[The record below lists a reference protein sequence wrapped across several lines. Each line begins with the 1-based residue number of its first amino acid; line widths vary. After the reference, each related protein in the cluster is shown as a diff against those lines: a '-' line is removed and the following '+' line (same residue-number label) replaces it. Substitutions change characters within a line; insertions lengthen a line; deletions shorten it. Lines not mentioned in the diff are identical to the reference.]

1 MRVLVISVHP
11 DDEALGCAGTIL
23 RHRDRGDELHWL
35 IVTQAHPPRWP
46 QAVIDRKAE
55 EVSRAADLY
64 GMKQVTKLGQP
75 TTQLDQ
81 VPQGEL
87 IGQLAEHVAKVQP
100 EVIYTIH
107 DGDVHTD
114 HRVTFSALTSA
125 VKPFNMQKLGV
136 RRLLSFETLSST
148 DAAPQLVNRLFIPNV
163 YHDIT
168 PYIDKKLAAMA
179 IFDTEQQTPWQP
191 RGDSAIRALA
201 RYRGA
206 TMAVEYAEAF
216 MLIRE
221 CQW

>member
-1 MRVLVISVHP
+1 VRVLVLSVHP

-23 RHRDRGDELHWL
+23 RHRAQGDELHWL
-35 IVTQAHPPRWP
+35 IVTQAHTPRWS
-46 QAVIDRKAE
+46 QEVIDRKAD
-55 EVSRAADLY
+55 EVRQAAALY
-64 GMKQVTKLGQP
+64 GMQQVYKLGQP

-87 IGQLAEHVAKVQP
+87 IGQIAATVAKVRP

-136 RRLLSFETLSST
+136 KRILSFETLSST
-148 DAAPQLVNRLFIPNV
+148 DAAPQLPNRLFIPNV

-168 PYIDKKLAAMA
+168 PYIDQKVAAMA
-179 IFDTEQQTPWQP
+179 IFDSEQQTPWQP
-191 RGDSAIRALA
+191 RGESAIRALA

-206 TMAVEYAEAF
+206 TMAVESAEAF